1 MFLAS
6 IGLFGFATPLL
17 KGIVLTLLV
26 LLAATIAFCVRLS
39 LQLRKVTAARE
50 ELIAANQDMK
60 TAVKAKGEFLVD
72 MSHSI
77 RTPMNALVSF
87 TEILTQRVT
96 QNCSVEF
103 KEETGGILDIIKKN
117 SSDLLNMI
125 NDVLDYIKIDANMLE
140 IESVPMSIKQVIH
153 DVCYIEKPKVV
164 AKNLDLSIKYNG
176 EIPGHILS
184 DPLRIRQI
192 LSHLISNAIK
202 FTEKGTIAVVCEAI
216 NDDASE
222 STVIRRAAA
231 MKETEKPFS
240 ASLTRLKIRVIDTGI
255 GILPSHAR
263 ELFKPFKRSDSS
275 VSQGNQGAGLGL
287 SIAMRLATLLDG
299 TIEFESTP
307 GMGSTFSLL
316 LNVYVPQ
323 GTSGALIERG
333 GSFRRSSQLL
343 DGLDIRMPRQT
354 ESGES
359 DKRQPLQN
367 VRILIV
373 EDMVVNQVIIST
385 LLRDAGAQ
393 VEIAENG
400 AVGVQRVMQDMDN
413 GLVFDVILM
422 DMQMP
427 VMDGYEATTFLR
439 KHNYDRPIVA
449 VTAHALTGDRE
460 RTLKAGC
467 DDYIAK
473 PIDNQALVEI
483 VKKYAS
489 T

>member
-1 MFLAS
+1 MFSVS
-6 IGLFGFATPLL
+6 IGLFGVATPFL
-17 KGIVLTLLV
+17 KGIILTLAV
-26 LLAATIAFCVRLS
+26 LLAVTLAFCVTLYLR
-39 LQLRKVTAARE
+39 LRKVMAVRE
-50 ELIAANQDMK
+50 ELTAANQDMI

-87 TEILTQRVT
+87 TEILTQRVS
-96 QNCSVEF
+96 QNCSIEF
-103 KEETGGILDIIKKN
+103 KEETEGILDIIKKN
-117 SSDLLNMI
+117 SSDLLTTI

-153 DVCYIEKPKVV
+153 DVCHVEKPKVI
-164 AKNLDLSIKYNG
+164 AKNLDLSIKYSG
-176 EIPGHILS
+176 EIPVHILS

-192 LSHLISNAIK
+192 LSHLIGNAVK
-202 FTEKGTIAVVCEAI
+202 FTEKGTITVVCEAL

-222 STVIRRAAA
+222 SSIIRHVAS
-231 MKETEKPFS
+231 MKETEKNFS
-240 ASLTRLKIRVIDTGI
+240 ASLTRLKIRVIDTGV
-255 GILPSHAR
+255 GILPSLAR

-275 VSQGNQGAGLGL
+275 AQHGNQGAGLGL

-307 GMGSTFSLL
+307 GQGSTFSLL
-316 LNVYVPQ
+316 LNAYVPQ
-323 GTSGALIERG
+323 GTPEALIERG
-333 GSFRRSSQLL
+333 GFSQRNSQLL
-343 DGLDIRMPRQT
+343 SGLDIRIPDQT
-354 ESGES
+354 ESSAS

-367 VRILIV
+367 VRVLIV

-385 LLRDAGAQ
+385 LLRDVGAK
-393 VEIAENG
+393 VEIADNG
-400 AVGVQRVMQDMDN
+400 AVGVQKVMQDMDN

-473 PIDNQALVEI
+473 PIDNQTLIEI

>member
-1 MFLAS
+1 M
-6 IGLFGFATPLL
+6 PLL
-17 KGIVLTLLV
+17 KGIVLVLVVLLV
-26 LLAATIAFCVRLS
+26 AAIAFCVKLY
-39 LQLRKVTAARE
+39 LQLRKATAVRE
-50 ELIAANQDMK
+50 ELTAANQDMK

-77 RTPMNALVSF
+77 RTPMNALISF
-87 TEILTQRVT
+87 TEILIQRVA
-96 QNCSVEF
+96 QNCGADF
-103 KEETGGILDIIKKN
+103 KEEIEGILDIIKKN
-117 SSDLLNMI
+117 SSDLLTTI

-153 DVCYIEKPKVV
+153 DVCYVEKPKVI

-176 EIPGHILS
+176 EIPAHILS

-192 LSHLISNAIK
+192 LSHLIGNAIK
-202 FTEKGTIAVVCEAI
+202 FTEKGTIAVVCETL

-222 STVIRRAAA
+222 SSIIRRAAS
-231 MKETEKPFS
+231 MKETEQPFA
-240 ASLTRLKIRVIDTGI
+240 ASLTRLKIRVIDTGT
-255 GILPSHAR
+255 GILPSQVR
-263 ELFKPFKRSDSS
+263 ELFKPFKRSDAAVPQS
-275 VSQGNQGAGLGL
+275 NQGAGLGL

-307 GMGSTFSLL
+307 GQGSTFSLL

-323 GTSGALIERG
+323 EGTPEALIEREG
-333 GSFRRSSQLL
+333 PSRRNSQLL
-343 DGLDIRMPRQT
+343 SGLDIRMPNQT
-354 ESGES
+354 ESSAS
-359 DKRQPLQN
+359 DKRKPLQN
-367 VRILIV
+367 VRVLIV

-385 LLRDAGAQ
+385 LLRDVGAQ
-393 VEIAENG
+393 VEIADNG
-400 AVGVQRVMQDMDN
+400 AVGVQKVMQDMDN

-467 DDYIAK
+467 DDYLAK
-473 PIDNQALVEI
+473 PIDNQTLIEMVQ
-483 VKKYAS
+483 KYAS